1 MCCRVCWEWFS
12 FGWHIYGCCGL
23 VCLQV
28 GDSGVLV
35 GPSGNSLDITDCQ
48 IAAGYVLHIADASS
62 CSSSG
67 HFAVGDSVTVKVDYS
82 RRAQIVPNHTFTHVL
97 NFALR
102 EVLGDHVD
110 QKGSIVLPDK

>member
-1 MCCRVCWEWFS
+1 M
-12 FGWHIYGCCGL
+12 
-23 VCLQV
+23 
-28 GDSGVLV
+28 
-35 GPSGNSLDITDCQ
+35 GPSQQTLDVTDCQ
-48 IAAGYVLHIADASS
+48 VAAGYVLHAADAAS

-67 HFAVGDSVTVKVDYS
+67 HLAVGDSVTVKVDYN
-82 RRAQIVPNHTFTHVL
+82 RRGQIVPNHTFTHVL